1 MNSYGTTPPPKPG
14 GSSTLYIIVFFL
26 CVISAMAGYFYF
38 KQTTT
43 ATASQKELEAL
54 KARSDAQLKEL
65 QTKTEQDIKNAASEL
80 EKASIL
86 EKANIDAAKLK
97 FETQA
102 KAQQEALAAKEAAGA
117 ASIQAQQEALKRA
130 QAKIDSDM
138 AAATQAVREATALKS
153 AATQVK
159 ADADIKQR
167 QADEAMQNAQN
178 TNDANLRAIAQEK
191 SRIAAEAAAK
201 VADADRRA
209 NEALNAARAEAQR
222 VIDLNNRLQAVTAN
236 NAQLQT
242 ELASTV
248 TKARYIRL
256 KANGEYINIADVAVA
271 TSFDN
276 PNAIIR
282 AIGISDSTPPHEAGP
297 YRHLYDGNPNT
308 FGHTAGNGNEHVDL
322 DFGKEI
328 DMKAILILNRT
339 DCCQERILKM
349 RVELFNGAGQPFR
362 ELPPFQVV
370 AQVYIID
377 PSSKLPVW
385 VSHGE
390 IKQAP
395 QQAVAVQAQPPP
407 QQAVAIQ
414 SAQPIGQFQ
423 GYSLIQGDI
432 DYPGGDIFH
441 LHPGSNPVANQDNC
455 LNVCRANRACDMVVF
470 NNAKNLCWGKVAS
483 TDRSSV
489 GDRVSYVKDRPSVFL
504 YFTELSCPI
513 MLHAEGYAATKE
525 QITVQNIP
533 SGWTWERFR
542 VVRLPNNQVA
552 FHSTVHNRFLRMNA
566 TTKRLDA
573 SSPCNWNQMP
583 PEWSWER
590 FTIKRKNNKTYI
602 IASGAGN
609 LILSTAGP
617 STKIDGLDTLIPNGT
632 ELSKHQWLEIID
644 AP

>member
-242 ELASTV
+242 QASQSAQAAQTAQAQAAQATQSAQSARRELEREAQAAQTARVEAAQSAQAARTAQAQLASKV
-248 TKARYIRL
+248 TRARYVRL
-256 KANGEYINIADVAVA
+256 SSYNEYINIADVAVLNL
-271 TSFDN
+271 DN
-276 PNAIIR
+276 DNKEPYPLAAIINSSP
-282 AIGISDSTPPHEAGP
+282 AHPSHP
-297 YRHLYDGNPNT
+297 YTNLYDGNINT
-308 FGHTAGNGNEHVDL
+308 FGHTAGNGNERITL
-322 DFGKEI
+322 DYGRDI
-328 DMKAILILNRT
+328 DMHAIIIVNRR
-339 DCCQERILKM
+339 DCCQDRIRRM
-349 RVELFNGAGQPFR
+349 RVELYNNAE
-362 ELPPFQVV
+362 ELVKVLPQFTVV
-370 AQVYIID
+370 ARAYIID
-377 PSSKLPVW
+377 PSSKLPSW
-385 VSHGE
+385 VTQGISPE
-390 IKQAP
+390 FDNP
-395 QQAVAVQAQPPP
+395 EVAVQAQQSGVPSGSSSSGNNQSPVSITLYQGNP
-407 QQAVAIQ
+407 GDSVVLARTSLNANALRLTDRGTITRTINDTPHACSIAV
-414 SAQPIGQFQ
+414 
-423 GYSLIQGDI
+423 
-432 DYPGGDIFH
+432 
-441 LHPGSNPVANQDNC
+441 SNVKIHRLLLRY
-455 LNVCRANRACDMVVF
+455 LNSDARTF
-470 NNAKNLCWGKVAS
+470 NN
-483 TDRSSV
+483 
-489 GDRVSYVKDRPSVFL
+489 
-504 YFTELSCPI
+504 
-513 MLHAEGYAATKE
+513 M
-525 QITVQNIP
+525 NIP
-533 SGWTWERFR
+533 GPISDSLRD
-542 VVRLPNNQVA
+542 NNNECPTHVE
-552 FHSTVHNRFLRMNA
+552 LEY
-566 TTKRLDA
+566 
-573 SSPCNWNQMP
+573 SP
-583 PEWSWER
+583 
-590 FTIKRKNNKTYI
+590 
-602 IASGAGN
+602 
-609 LILSTAGP
+609 LV
-617 STKIDGLDTLIPNGT
+617 
-632 ELSKHQWLEIID
+632 
-644 AP
+644 